1 MKIYMTYF
9 IKWAIQLYSLPSIDS
24 LMASELEEAKRDLL
38 VAETASDYAESAVVY
53 NRQRI
58 ERLTCEIER
67 AQRFALKEANQ
78 IIDSRHEVKKND

>member
-1 MKIYMTYF
+1 
-9 IKWAIQLYSLPSIDS
+9 
-24 LMASELEEAKRDLL
+24 MASELEEAKRDLL

-67 AQRFALKEANQ
+67 AQRLALKEANQ